1 MIHFTLYTLDGVKF
15 DDQVYEVTIPTLDG
29 VIGVLPG
36 HMPLVS
42 VATHGPIMVR
52 RTVGQRDDQRD
63 VFAISGGT
71 VHIENDDLRVLVDEA
86 DHADDLNEQ
95 EVQEAYERAKKLKEE
110 AKDHVSLQHAQT
122 MIDRHAV
129 RMHVASMKRRKHQ

>member
-15 DDQVYEVTIPTLDG
+15 DDQVYEVIIPTLDG

-42 VATHGPIMVR
+42 VATHGPILVR
-52 RTVGQRDDQRD
+52 HTAGQRDDQRD

-71 VHIENDDLRVLVDEA
+71 VQIENNELRVLVDEA
-86 DHADDLNEQ
+86 DHANDLNEK
-95 EVQEAYERAKKLKEE
+95 EVQEAFERAKKLKAD

-129 RMHVASMKRRKHQ
+129 RMQVATMKRRKK

>member
-1 MIHFTLYTLDGVKF
+1 MIHFTLYSLDGVKF
-15 DDQVYEVTIPTLDG
+15 DDQVYEVIIPTLDG

-42 VATHGPIMVR
+42 VATHGPILVR
-52 RTVGQRDDQRD
+52 SSPGQRDDQRE

-71 VHIENDDLRVLVDEA
+71 VQIENDELRVLVDEA

-95 EVQEAYERAKKLKEE
+95 EVQEAYQRAAKLKAE
-110 AKDHVSLQHAQT
+110 AKDYVSLQHAQT

-129 RMHVASMKRRKHQ
+129 RLQVAGMKRRKK